1 LQEEHV
7 NPKSFDRLEQLRSE
21 ARIEHLLR
29 AQNPNA
35 QTLNEL
41 ERLTKLVFSLRFWGV
56 QLEVRKWVTQ

>member
-1 LQEEHV
+1 M

-29 AQNPNA
+29 AQNQNA